1 MITNISVLS
10 IPIAVITQK
19 TAIPAVKNLLAQ
31 KKQVFIATPNP
42 EHIMLAQKDKEFAQT
57 LNNTDLNIPDGIGVV
72 WAAGRILKSQNSKI
86 KTIERVAGVDLMFD
100 LCKYAATLQPPNTSY
115 RIGLLGGAKGVA
127 KKAVENLNKQIP
139 GLDIID
145 LPYYEYGQ
153 KDKEIVQIVNDDKIN
168 ILFVALGAP
177 KQELFISKYL
187 KSMSTVRLA
196 MGVGGAFDIYAGKLQ
211 RPAFWIRK
219 SNLEWL
225 FRLFQ
230 EPWRWKR
237 QWNLISFC
245 WQVLNTKY

>member
-1 MITNISVLS
+1 
-10 IPIAVITQK
+10 
-19 TAIPAVKNLLAQ
+19 
-31 KKQVFIATPNP
+31 
-42 EHIMLAQKDKEFAQT
+42 
-57 LNNTDLNIPDGIGVV
+57 
-72 WAAGRILKSQNSKI
+72 
-86 KTIERVAGVDLMFD
+86 MFQ
-100 LCKYAATLQPPNTSY
+100 LCVYAAAKNK
-115 RIGLLGGAKGVA
+115 RVGLLGGAKGVA

-153 KDKEIVQIVNDDKIN
+153 KDKEIVQIVNDEKIT